1 MDHTDTKRIIA
12 SGDAIE
18 FYVLRSPHILI
29 RELNVKFCP
38 SSNGEY
44 FDMSYEAIE
53 KKSNAHVRPQPKG
66 SISISKEEY
75 LILMRSIGDRQ
86 NVGSICLQYL
96 WPSDKLDSVFPGL
109 FLSCSGGF
117 TQLCRALCTNRTMS
131 TLQIQLSGKAPGV
144 IALSQGFDTNVSFPS
159 QLLTIDPAEKRMME
173 VAIAMKVAIKEI
185 AFLLCHNKALQTIQ
199 IQSDNNSDQDWVKL
213 VRPLTKDLDVQ
224 QADVQQQS
232 HVDLAKLHLTISG
245 SAMPAAVCNLAFH
258 EVFQSSTLKELTV
271 ETSDHYGD
279 MLDSSSSRALLQ
291 ALVRPLIAD
300 EAGQEAKVN
309 LSKLT
314 LVLPHVRVNAS
325 WSCAIFTEI
334 LPELLQR
341 NSTLKELTVKAPHFY
356 EPREEMREEKLCAL
370 LQSLKENKSLEI
382 LDLSECQG
390 ILTQR
395 VIPTLMDIL
404 LVNFTLRDIN
414 FGDSSI
420 WYGVKE
426 QLRKNEKYMQSCL
439 RTLPV
444 AKAQAARVFLCG
456 GPYAGKTTL
465 RKILIRCSEPG
476 SKFRKTYLSPCK
488 DLMIKSHD
496 GIQKIRHGR
505 LQLALRTRGIE
516 IWGLKNNAGIRL
528 SIWDMGGQE
537 EYHAFHDFMFPNL
550 SDTGNPSSFL
560 LVCNPFTSVY
570 MDAKKQPEVVSEE
583 LKYWL
588 RFIASNTRKSVSF
601 KPKVHVVLTHA
612 DKVAGLAAWAKGIV
626 TPLQKDFCGAL
637 DLSPEPI
644 AVNARSSRSSNS
656 IASLIQENTQ
666 AILEKLP
673 HVYEVCSMMRL
684 VLADWRLQNPE
695 CPLISWQTFSD
706 LCQDAQVPDL
716 ITYLEGRGPEY
727 LLVEGR
733 RKAVAECLHDAG
745 DIIFF
750 NDFDL
755 IVVDLNWF
763 CHRVMGHLIR
773 LSHDKFKDHSSMGS
787 PADRFIAR
795 EYLEAILNESLKTSR
810 DLGRHGGSKQSVKAE
825 TLVKLMLRLEL
836 CFEKTTGSLDDG
848 LFIPMTLARESEC
861 LWHWPTSNHNFQC
874 NITKVVHFG
883 RRLQCD
889 DQKCTFIPPGLFC
902 RLQVSLHNKFLGPSN
917 HMTAHYFLE
926 KDLILIVF
934 NGVEIVLEY
943 HGNVGTHIDVL
954 VRSNSMSFDDALEI
968 VHEHVMTHV
977 QELCVSSGGC
987 QGVLLVEGIVRPE
1000 CVRQQMSFMQRQN
1013 QGVLVED
1020 LKRAIEASGSRMYQ
1034 HTWIPVKEGDC
1045 VILDSGCEG
1054 AMDLLGSKEKEDV
1067 KRRLPELRHSK
1078 GYDHTMNPLGGL
1090 TSSILE
1096 AQDSSFP
1103 KPMFYGESSKV
1114 LVPSSGDNRSN
1125 VQYPL
1130 PQDPTSSHPDIYLQR
1145 LEDLSIQIRHLEERL
1160 CPMTQGIIDLFL
1172 KSSQRQVPCI
1182 VLFTKNDASMKQRL
1196 VTKFV
1201 PGMKALRLHLLCEY
1215 KTHVHKVQGKHGCEV
1230 ILQEKEWEEIHGL
1243 VVKGLKWVFL
1253 AIKMGAHIT
1262 MGIGDL
1268 VPNPSKAY
1276 AKAVSDS
1283 VGSHLPIDWATVTPE
1298 ELEMDAASAVRTA
1311 QKESAEQWLV
1321 DFLKDKCILKKFGL
1335 QRVRYKDEQTEE
1347 VGWICEE
1354 HLKKGEQTGQLAR
1367 LPRGGTGL

>member
-12 SGDAIE
+12 GRDALE
-18 FYVLRSPHILI
+18 FYVLRSPHTLI
-29 RELNVKFCP
+29 RQLNVKFRP
-38 SSNGEY
+38 SSNVEY

-75 LILMRSIGDRQ
+75 LMLMRSIGDRQ
-86 NVGSICLQYL
+86 NVGSTCLQYL
-96 WPSDKLDSVFPGL
+96 WPSDKLDSVFPGF
-109 FLSCSGGF
+109 FLSCSWGF

-131 TLQIQLSGKAPGV
+131 TLQIQLSGKAPDV
-144 IALSQGFDTNVSFPS
+144 LALSQAFDTNVSSPS

-173 VAIAMKVAIKEI
+173 VASAMKVAIKEI

-199 IQSDNNSDQDWVKL
+199 IQSDNNSDQDSVKL

-224 QADVQQQS
+224 EADVQQQS
-232 HVDLAKLHLTISG
+232 HVDLAKLHVTISG
-245 SAMPAAVCNLAFH
+245 SAMPAAVCNLGFH

-271 ETSDHYGD
+271 ETSDRYGD
-279 MLDSSSSRALLQ
+279 MLDSSRSCALLQ

-300 EAGQEAKVN
+300 EAGQEAKAN

-314 LVLPHVRVNAS
+314 LVLPHVRANGS
-325 WSCAIFTEI
+325 WSRAIFGEI
-334 LPELLQR
+334 LPELFQK
-341 NSTLKELTVKAPHFY
+341 NSTLKELTVKAPHY
-356 EPREEMREEKLCAL
+356 LELREEMREENLCAL

-404 LVNFTLRDIN
+404 LVNFTLRHIN

-496 GIQKIRHGR
+496 SIQKLRHGR

-516 IWGLKNNAGIRL
+516 IGVLKNNVGIRL

-560 LVCNPFTSVY
+560 IVCSPFTSVD
-570 MDAKKQPEVVSEE
+570 MDAKKQWEDVYQE
-583 LKYWL
+583 LEYWL

-626 TPLQKDFCGAL
+626 TQLQRNFCGAL
-637 DLSPEPI
+637 DLSPEPM
-644 AVNARSSRSSNS
+644 AVNATSSHSSNS
-656 IASLIQENTQ
+656 IACLIQDNTQ

-673 HVYEVCSMMRL
+673 HVYEVCSVMRL
-684 VLADWRLQNPE
+684 VLANWRLQHPE

-706 LCQDAQVPDL
+706 ICQDAQVPDL
-716 ITYLEGRGPEY
+716 ITYLEGFDPEY
-727 LLVEGR
+727 LLVNKR

-750 NDFDL
+750 NDFDF
-755 IVVDLNWF
+755 IVVDLHWF
-763 CHRVMGHLIR
+763 CHGVMGHLIR
-773 LSHDKFKDHSSMGS
+773 LSHEKFKDHSSMGS
-787 PADRFIAR
+787 PADGFITR
-795 EYLEAILNESLKTSR
+795 EYLEAILNYSLKTSH
-810 DLGRHGGSKQSVKAE
+810 DLGRHGGSMQSVKAE
-825 TLVKLMLRLEL
+825 TLVKLMLRLEF
-836 CFEKTTGSLDDG
+836 CFEKTAGSLDDG
-848 LFIPMTLARESEC
+848 LFIPMTLARESGC
-861 LWHWPTSNHNFQC
+861 HWPTSNHDFQC

-889 DQKCTFIPPGLFC
+889 DQECTFIPPGLFC

-917 HMTAHYFLE
+917 HMTADYVLE

-943 HGNVGTHIDVL
+943 HGSVGTHIDVL

-1013 QGVLVED
+1013 QAVLVED
-1020 LKRAIEASGSRMYQ
+1020 LKRAIENSGSRMRSYQ
-1034 HTWIPVKEGDC
+1034 HTWSRLKEGDR
-1045 VILDSGCEG
+1045 VILDSSCEA

-1067 KRRLPELRHSK
+1067 ERRLRDLQHSK
-1078 GYDHTMNPLGGL
+1078 GYDCTMNPLGGL
-1090 TSSILE
+1090 TPSTTL
-1096 AQDSSFP
+1096 P
-1103 KPMFYGESSKV
+1103 KPMFYSESSEV
-1114 LVPSSGDNRSN
+1114 LVPSSGDNGSN
-1125 VQYPL
+1125 VQYPS

-1145 LEDLSIQIRHLEERL
+1145 FEDLSIQIRHLEERL
-1160 CPMTQGIIDLFL
+1160 CPMTKGIIDFFL

-1182 VLFTKNDASMKQRL
+1182 VLFTKNASMKQRL

-1243 VVKGLKWVFL
+1243 VVEGLKWVLL
-1253 AIKMGAHIT
+1253 AIKVGAHIT

-1283 VGSHLPIDWATVTPE
+1283 VGSHLPIDWDTVTPE
-1298 ELEMDAASAVRTA
+1298 ELVMDAASAVRTA

-1321 DFLKDKCILKKFGL
+1321 DFLKDKSILKKFGL
-1335 QRVRYKDEQTEE
+1335 QRVIYKDERAE

-1367 LPRGGTGL
+1367 LPCGGTGL